1 MVKQDKEIKE
11 KIIFA
16 TIELIKK
23 HGDISKITIRD
34 IAASAGVGIG
44 LINYH
49 FQTKDNLVNL
59 CSLELIRHS
68 INQLLTMN
76 QNAEMEPIDQM
87 KSLGRGIAAFM
98 VMNPGVSRISMTK
111 DFVSP
116 NTSDNS
122 TQVIKMFFP
131 IARKICGN
139 DKSDKDLYL
148 LLHMLVSSIEAAFLR
163 IDVMKESFG
172 IDFNDKEQRDH
183 FVDFCIN
190 RLFQNN

>member
-11 KIIFA
+11 KIINA

-23 HGDISKITIRD
+23 HGDTSKITVRG

-49 FQTKDNLVNL
+49 FQTKDHLVNL

-68 INQLLTMN
+68 IDQLLAMN
-76 QNAEMEPIDQM
+76 QNVEIEPIDQM
-87 KSLGRGIAAFM
+87 KTLGRGIAVFM
-98 VMNPGVSRISMTK
+98 VMNPGVSRISMIK
-111 DFVSP
+111 DFVSA

-131 IARKICGN
+131 IARKICGKN
-139 DKSDKDLYL
+139 KSDQDLYI
-148 LLHMLVSSIEAAFLR
+148 LLHMLVSSIQAAFLR
-163 IDVMKESFG
+163 IDVMRESFG
-172 IDFNDKEQRDH
+172 IDFNETEQRDH
-183 FVDFCIN
+183 FVDFGIE
-190 RLFQNN
+190 RLFSK